1 MEFGVL
7 WALGHL
13 NIRRYEADPS
23 TQTTWWQQAQKKGPG
38 PRQGLEDLPQ
48 QQGRDGFSSAWDGA
62 DSTAAGACH
71 WS

>member
-23 TQTTWWQQAQKKGPG
+23 TQTTWWQQAQKRGPG
-38 PRQGLEDLPQ
+38 PRQGLEEPA
-48 QQGRDGFSSAWDGA
+48 SATGEGWLLERLGW
-62 DSTAAGACH
+62 G
-71 WS
+71 